1 MGVLSVLLGRTAGAG
16 PWNIE
21 PIVGLSEEFDTN
33 PLMLQSDYRS
43 EEHVAAL
50 LDFPL
55 RYDGDA
61 VEFSIRPYGRL
72 TNSAGYASLAS
83 NYAHLDSAAQFTNE
97 LGSASL
103 QADIAKDSSLYYVG
117 ALVSGI
123 GVGRTTE
130 STAGD
135 WTRYLTERS
144 QLQFDVSW
152 FKVNYDQSA
161 ALSASGGNVVD
172 YRYLSGGPTF
182 AYSVNELDTF
192 KILSNFGS
200 YQSLNGITQSKSE
213 SLQLGYVHPL
223 NEIWSLSVNA
233 GYSQSTNSEKILN
246 QLLYYYYGVVEYQTE
261 SSKQTGTVY
270 SGTLTRQGERINLTV
285 SAARALQPTGFAF
298 LSRTDS
304 VNFTGTY
311 KNSERWD
318 FLLSSAWQK
327 SASPQETGGIAQL
340 NISLFDQRYFN
351 VQVVANWHWTPQWII
366 SLRAI
371 RITQE
376 YGPPAVTG
384 ASTGINLDI
393 SRHFLRTEL

>member
-1 MGVLSVLLGRTAGAG
+1 MGMLTALGGRAASAG
-16 PWNIE
+16 PWSIE

-72 TNSAGYASLAS
+72 TNSTGYASLAS
-83 NYAHLDSAAQFTNE
+83 NYAHLDSAAQFTSE
-97 LGSASL
+97 LGSTSL

-123 GVGRTTE
+123 GVGRTSE
-130 STAGD
+130 TASGD
-135 WTRYLTERS
+135 WTRFLTERS

-152 FKVNYDQSA
+152 FKVNYDKSA
-161 ALSASGGNVVD
+161 ALSASGDNVVD

-182 AYSVNELDTF
+182 SYSVNELDTF
-192 KILSNFGS
+192 KVLASFGS
-200 YQSLNGITQSKSE
+200 YHSLNGITESKSE
-213 SLQLGYVHPL
+213 NLQLGYVHPL
-223 NEIWSLSVNA
+223 SEIWSLAVNA

-246 QLLYYYYGVVEYQTE
+246 QLLYYLYGVVEYEAE
-261 SSKQTGTVY
+261 SSMQKGTVY
-270 SGTLTRQGERINLTV
+270 SATLTRQGERV
-285 SAARALQPTGFAF
+285 SLSASVARALQPTGFAF
-298 LSRTDS
+298 LSETDS
-304 VNFTGTY
+304 VNFSATY
-311 KNSERWD
+311 TQSERWD
-318 FLLSSAWQK
+318 YLLSSAWQK
-327 SASPQETGGIAQL
+327 SESPEETGGVAQF
-340 NISLFDQRYFN
+340 NVGQFDQHYFN
-351 VQVVANWHWTPQWII
+351 VQVVANWHWTPEWIV

-371 RITQE
+371 RITQQ
-376 YGPPAVTG
+376 YGPPAVNS

-393 SRHFLRTEL
+393 SRHFLQTEL